1 MTFTSVNKLDLTIT
15 NGVSIR
21 LVTGETGLRYK
32 ATITSDNN
40 EAINSDAIQ
49 EGILITTRDNYNG
62 SDSNIEIGSDNV
74 LNVANVSETNKMVC

>member
-1 MTFTSVNKLDLTIT
+1 MAFTSVNKLDLEIT

-21 LVTGETGLRYK
+21 LITVETCLRYK

-49 EGILITTRDNYNG
+49 EGILIT
-62 SDSNIEIGSDNV
+62 
-74 LNVANVSETNKMVC
+74 